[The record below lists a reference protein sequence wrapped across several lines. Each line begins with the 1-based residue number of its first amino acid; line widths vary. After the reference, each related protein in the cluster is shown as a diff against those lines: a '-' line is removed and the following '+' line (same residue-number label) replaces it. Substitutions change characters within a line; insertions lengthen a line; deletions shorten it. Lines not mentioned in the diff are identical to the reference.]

1 MAKRKKKS
9 GGGAFGKPGKGAP
22 GAVPPLRSLNPGGH
36 EETLKLIQ
44 RIAAG
49 RGFESMVEI
58 QRFMNEEVIGM
69 TPEELAAMAD
79 ELSPETPVEQADRMI
94 HDLPE
99 NASAGHIVRTAKQAL
114 ALSEDSMAAWLAWG
128 IHAESD
134 GKAMEVFEK
143 GIARGRGRFADLIG
157 ETGPQHGLWGHI
169 EARDFMR
176 LLHERA
182 KLLEVRQDADG
193 TIAAYREMLALNPT
207 DNQGVRGD
215 LLRLLMVFRRI
226 EEGRAL
232 LNAYPNDADT
242 AMAWGHA
249 FVSIVEAVDQ
259 SGYQLPDDDSID
271 APASPED
278 FLKTLGREFDK
289 ARAALKQAVKVN
301 PFVPLLYT
309 NGGLMDV
316 EIDDLVT
323 FGGPYEA
330 VSYLQRW
337 AIVWHA
343 TGLPMLFMAAACPKH
358 PKKLIRHKRVAEEL
372 EDVLEQLE
380 DFDGVPWW
388 QELEDRMQ

>member
-9 GGGAFGKPGKGAP
+9 GGGSFGKAGKNRLGA
-22 GAVPPLRSLNPGGH
+22 APPLRELNPRGN
-36 EETLKLIQ
+36 EQTMKLIQ

-49 RGFESMVEI
+49 RDFETMEDF
-58 QRFMNEEVIGM
+58 QRFMNEEVVGR
-69 TPEELAAMAD
+69 TPEDLAAMAD
-79 ELSPETPVEQADRMI
+79 ALSPETPVEQADGMI
-94 HDLPE
+94 DDLPE
-99 NASAGHIVRTAKQAL
+99 DASAGHIARIAKQAL

-134 GKAMEVFEK
+134 DKAMEVFEK
-143 GIARGRGRFADLIG
+143 GIARGRVRFAGLIA
-157 ETGPQHGLWGHI
+157 ESGPGHGLWGHI

-182 KLLEVRQDADG
+182 KLLEVSQDAEG
-193 TIAAYREMLALNPT
+193 AIAAYREMLALNPN
-207 DNQGVRGD
+207 DNQGIRGD

-232 LNAYPNDADT
+232 LNAFPNDAGT

-259 SGYQLPDDDSID
+259 SGYQLPDEDSF
-271 APASPED
+271 AVPESPEAYI
-278 FLKTLGREFDK
+278 KTLGREFDAAREAIK
-289 ARAALKQAVKVN
+289 RAAKVN
-301 PFVPLLYT
+301 PFVPLLFT
-309 NGGLMDV
+309 EGGLLDV
-316 EIDDLVT
+316 EIDDLVS

-337 AIVWHA
+337 AILWHA
-343 TGLPMLFMAAACPKH
+343 TGLPMLFMAAARPKH
-358 PKKLIRHKRVAEEL
+358 PKKLIRHKRVAQEL

-380 DFDGVPWW
+380 DFDGTPWW
-388 QELEDRMQ
+388 REFEDRMP